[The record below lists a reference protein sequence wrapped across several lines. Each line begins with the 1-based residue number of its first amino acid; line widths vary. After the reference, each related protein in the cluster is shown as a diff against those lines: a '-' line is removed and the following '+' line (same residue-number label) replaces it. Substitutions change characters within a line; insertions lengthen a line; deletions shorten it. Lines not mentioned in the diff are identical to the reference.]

1 MYQSVN
7 KTSDRF
13 SWDAS
18 TEAAYWLL
26 RSETAITPPIEITL
40 SAFMDAISK
49 MRPLDWQGDAHSESF
64 KLSEMYCGN
73 VTDIYAKI
81 GIRYFEFRDVVTLSH
96 EEIIERVEKEV
107 LSQNQK

>member
-1 MYQSVN
+1 YQPVN

-18 TEAAYWLL
+18 KETTYWLL
-26 RSETAITPPIEITL
+26 REQMAITAPIEITL

-49 MRPLDWQGDAHSESF
+49 MVPLDWQGDVNSESF
-64 KLSEMYCGN
+64 KLAEMYCGN
-73 VTDIYAKI
+73 VTDIYAKV
-81 GIRYFEFRDVVTLSH
+81 GDRYFEFRDVVTLSH
-96 EEIIERVEKEV
+96 EEIIEQIEKEV